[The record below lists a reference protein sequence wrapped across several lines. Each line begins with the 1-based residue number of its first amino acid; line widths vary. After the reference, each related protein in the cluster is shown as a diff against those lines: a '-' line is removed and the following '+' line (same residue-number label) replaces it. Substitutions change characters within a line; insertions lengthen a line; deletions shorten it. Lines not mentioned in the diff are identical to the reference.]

1 MSKST
6 GKWHFLNKDLLN
18 QLIENIGEDI
28 FSDTIFNIDTIETRI
43 KHENNPKER
52 EELIINTLNS
62 FKDRFMRFYDFYT
75 FPHTEIDYLKQR
87 IKIRTIDVKVY
98 FDNTNL
104 LNTDAD
110 DLIITEIED
119 NVYEGEE
126 RNIIKLNSWE
136 ELMRIMGKKIEGH
149 EYYCKYYHL
158 ESILTDIAIYT
169 ELRKRFSNDNAT
181 VSRLSPQQNETKTD
195 KLKAELGKYGFF
207 ELSKVKQLSE
217 PNKQSLIELIST
229 NDLPYSIAMFEYL
242 GFLKHLKAEHF
253 TTDYKLFKAVAKW
266 FEVAERAVKGNIY
279 VLNEHS
285 KENRTRYTA
294 DQQKQTVQKDYE
306 KIK

>member
-181 VSRLSPQQNETKTD
+181 VSRLSPQQTETKAPTAPAIALFCNLINEAEIIKKENNEIPEIYCKHICENYNLKYTD
-195 KLKAELGKYGFF
+195 RVRQNFNGNKSKKHYKELT
-207 ELSKVKQLSE
+207 
-217 PNKQSLIELIST
+217 ELI
-229 NDLPYSIAMFEYL
+229 LPCIDEKTKDKIQ
-242 GFLKHLKAEHF
+242 KHLDSKNPPKQ
-253 TTDYKLFKAVAKW
+253 KLYA
-266 FEVAERAVKGNIY
+266 
-279 VLNEHS
+279 
-285 KENRTRYTA
+285 
-294 DQQKQTVQKDYE
+294 
-306 KIK
+306 